1 MRNFYIVYHEYPLN
15 KEILHSLST
24 QLSFKECVYLSEH
37 DLDTY
42 ILSSGYDFI
51 NELKQDCY
59 QIIDSL
65 PEDKAHS
72 NLYMC
77 KIKARS
83 YSDQVLNQL

>member
-15 KEILHSLST
+15 EEILHSLST
-24 QLSFKECVYLSEH
+24 QLSFKECVFLSEH

-59 QIIDSL
+59 QIITDYHQ
-65 PEDKAHS
+65 DKSS
-72 NLYMC
+72 NLYIC

>member
-1 MRNFYIVYHEYPLN
+1 MRNLHIIYHEYPLN
-15 KEILHSLST
+15 KKILDSLNT
-24 QLSFKECVYLSEH
+24 QLSFKERVYLSEY

-42 ILSSGYDFI
+42 ILASGYDFI

-59 QIIDSL
+59 QIIDFL
-65 PEDKAHS
+65 PEDKSHS
-72 NLYMC
+72 NLYTR